1 MIRFSSAAIIFC
13 AVISS
18 FAFAQD
24 STPKVQVFGG
34 YSLWNVSSGGLTG
47 PTLDEKFRQNPNTF
61 GVQNTFQGW
70 NAEAQYNV
78 NRLIGIVADFGGRYG
93 KPITTPGDT
102 TASGLPTLSAYSIMA
117 GPAVAIPV
125 KGRFVPFVHA
135 LAGWD
140 RVHLNA
146 RNITGLL
153 SPVSSTASTY
163 TDFAAALGGGVDCN
177 VSHHFTLRLAQL
189 DWFHTTINESK
200 LYGGAFGPDLLQGL
214 TTHQVNLRFSTG
226 VVVRF

>member
-1 MIRFSSAAIIFC
+1 MIRFSSAAILLS

-34 YSLWNVSSGGLTG
+34 YSLVHVPSGGLTG
-47 PTLDEKFRQNPNTF
+47 PTLDEKFHQNPNTF
-61 GVQNTFQGW
+61 GVENTFHGW
-70 NAEAQYNV
+70 NGEAQYNV
-78 NRLIGIVADFGGRYG
+78 SRFVGIAVDFGGRYG

-102 TASGLPTLSAYSIMA
+102 AASGLPTLSAYTVMV
-117 GPAVAIPV
+117 GPAVAIPL
-125 KGRFVPFVHA
+125 KARLTPFVHA

-146 RNITGLL
+146 SNISGLL
-153 SPVSSTASTY
+153 TPVSTTASTY
-163 TDFAAALGGGVDCN
+163 TDFAAALGGGVDYK

-189 DWFHTTINESK
+189 DWFHTTINVSK
-200 LYGGAFGPDLLQGL
+200 LYGGAFGPDLIQGL
-214 TTHQVNLRFSTG
+214 STHQVNLRFSTG